1 MAMPAS
7 NADAVAV
14 AHAVFIDLSLGL
26 RRDLCA
32 PSCSMI
38 PKRAVEF
45 EPNLATRAPSWPL
58 VLATRSSAQPQLVGY
73 APRIRADFSAGYN
86 EASHW
91 LRRQAKLRAIEIPF
105 WPNRTQII
113 LRRATGVAFLAPLR
127 HADCIEQCPLSGAT
141 RKTFAHTEFFSVW

>member
-1 MAMPAS
+1 MAMQAS
-7 NADAVAV
+7 NADTV
-14 AHAVFIDLSLGL
+14 AHAVFIYLLLGL
-26 RRDLCA
+26 LRDLCA

-91 LRRQAKLRAIEIPF
+91 LRRQAKFRAIEIPF
-105 WPNRTQII
+105 WPNRTHII
-113 LRRATGVAFLAPLR
+113 FRRANGVAFWHL
-127 HADCIEQCPLSGAT
+127 
-141 RKTFAHTEFFSVW
+141 